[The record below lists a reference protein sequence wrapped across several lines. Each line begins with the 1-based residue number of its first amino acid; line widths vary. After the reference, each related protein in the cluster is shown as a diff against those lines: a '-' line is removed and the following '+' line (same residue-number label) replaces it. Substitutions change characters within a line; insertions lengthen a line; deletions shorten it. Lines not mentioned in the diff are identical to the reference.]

1 MNIAIISM
9 TDESIGCINRI
20 SNDIRKILIIEK
32 DYKKWNKNENGITI
46 CSLDKALQCYRMHE
60 INYFLIP
67 ALKRGN
73 VFHSMYLPLHE
84 EQIPDKAILYIPYD
98 IVYGSGL
105 IDLRNI
111 HPFIE
116 RNELDRLE
124 LHIIDKCN
132 LKCANCSMFA
142 ALVDDASSI
151 DFTQTKI
158 GLFRLKKVYNR
169 IHEIDIFGGE
179 PLLSPF
185 LLEYCELVRM
195 LYPSSQIYI
204 VTNGTRIPQLSDEM
218 LKKLDAFHIQF
229 SITYYPSLDA
239 VIEKAI
245 SKLNRYNIKFEVLPR
260 RTFFLR
266 LYDFYQNST
275 SEDVHRHCPRK
286 SLIIAM
292 REQYLASCYVPFAF
306 QHAAKKFNIP
316 YSEEQL
322 INLMDSKLCS
332 SMINK
337 KLLLPL
343 TCCKYCHDDR
353 TEWKQ
358 TNAFHLEDWSIL

>member
-9 TDESIGCINRI
+9 TDESIGCIKRI
-20 SNDIRKILIIEK
+20 SNDIQQILIIEK
-32 DYKKWNKNENGITI
+32 DYKNWKNNEKGITI
-46 CSLDKALQCYRMHE
+46 CSLDKALKSYQMHE

-105 IDLRNI
+105 IDLRNL

-142 ALVDDASSI
+142 ALVDDESSI
-151 DFTQTKI
+151 DFTQTKN
-158 GLFRLKKVYNR
+158 GLLRLKKVYNR

-179 PLLSPF
+179 PLLSPL

-195 LYPSSQIYI
+195 IYPSSQIYI
-204 VTNGTRIPQLSDEM
+204 VTNGTRIPQLSDEL
-218 LKKLDAFHIQF
+218 LKKLKEFHIQF
-229 SITYYPSLDA
+229 SITYYPSLDG

-245 SKLNRYNIKFEVLPR
+245 SNLNRYNIRFEVLPR

-266 LYDFYQNST
+266 LYNFYQNCT
-275 SEDVHRHCPRK
+275 SEEVHRHCPRK

-292 REQYLASCYVPFAF
+292 REQYLASCYIPFAF
-306 QHAAKKFNIP
+306 QYAAKKYNIP

-353 TEWKQ
+353 TEWRQ
-358 TNAFHLEDWSIL
+358 TNGYHLEDWSIL

>member
-151 DFTQTKI
+151 DFTQTKN
-158 GLFRLKKVYNR
+158 GLLRLKKVYNR

-322 INLMDSKLCS
+322 INQMDSKLCS

-358 TNAFHLEDWSIL
+358 TNAFHLEDWSI